1 MGEKAREKNAASLPL
16 AVEGQHELAKIVKV
30 ERIHPTTGKFLG
42 GIYHE

>member
-1 MGEKAREKNAASLPL
+1 VKAREKKAASLRR

-30 ERIHPTTGKFLG
+30 ERTHPTTGNVLG